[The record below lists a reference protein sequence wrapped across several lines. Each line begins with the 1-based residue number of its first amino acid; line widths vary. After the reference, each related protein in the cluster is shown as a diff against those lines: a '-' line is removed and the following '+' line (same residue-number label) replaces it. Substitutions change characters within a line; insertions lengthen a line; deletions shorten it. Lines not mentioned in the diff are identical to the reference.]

1 MNNESKNIDIE
12 LKDDSGQVEAVFSIF
27 NSLDSDGD
35 VVMPGAVKSGFKNN
49 QVPMVWSHKW
59 DMPIGKGTINQDKDK
74 AVFKGEFFMDTESG
88 KEAYN
93 LVKNMGDMQQ
103 WSFGYKVNDSEF
115 AKADGQDSDARFLKD
130 LTVYEVSPVLVGAN
144 QDTYTLAIKSNTELL
159 KEIANDPEEGS
170 EDECCGNCEDKH
182 SKNTEEKVAPAKDI
196 FDNPGAAMERSKELS
211 CAIGVHTHKLE
222 DGKTVFMPCKSH
234 EEYHKATGNDKPA
247 GSMETDGYGYDEDD
261 DDDKKGYGDDE
272 DEMKDCKYD
281 KGGPCMKEHYDDE
294 KKSSE
299 KDFEDSQEDSK
310 SFSEEVIDVLAALDD
325 LVARAKAIAMLR
337 DKDGRKLGVKATEAL
352 RAVADDL
359 NDAWTEIDEFIGHVG
374 TEGALELEVEEEL
387 VEDEPAETEEVAEAS
402 TDTIDVETEAEEVT
416 EEEAP
421 VEEST
426 EEEPEDEAAEEE
438 TPEDNTDS
446 YNDDEFDAEW
456 VRAQQIIAESLVE
469 EIEEV

>member
-12 LKDDSGQVEAVFSIF
+12 LKDESGQVEAVFSLF

-35 VVMPGAVKSGFKNN
+35 IVMPGAVKSGFKNN

-59 DMPIGKGTINQDKDK
+59 DMPIGKGTISQDDSK

-103 WSFGYKVNDSEF
+103 WSFGYKVNDSDF
-115 AKADGQDSDARFLKD
+115 GKTKTDDGDTNARYLKD

-159 KEIANDPEEGS
+159 EELTAKDADPEEGS
-170 EDECCGNCEDKH
+170 QDECCGSCEDKS
-182 SKNTEEKVAPAKDI
+182 SK
-196 FDNPGAAMERSKELS
+196 S
-211 CAIGVHTHKLE
+211 
-222 DGKTVFMPCKSH
+222 
-234 EEYHKATGNDKPA
+234 
-247 GSMETDGYGYDEDD
+247 
-261 DDDKKGYGDDE
+261 YGDDE
-272 DEMKDCKYD
+272 DEMKGCKYHD
-281 KGGPCMKEHYDDE
+281 GGPCMKEYDDE
-294 KKSSE
+294 KKSDE
-299 KDFEDSQEDSK
+299 NLEVSQEDSK
-310 SFSEEVIDVLAALDD
+310 SFSEEVKDVLAALDD
-325 LVARAKAIAMLR
+325 LVARAKAISMLR
-337 DKDGRKLGVKATEAL
+337 GEDGRKLGVKATEAL

-359 NDAWTEIDEFIGHVG
+359 NDAWTEIDEFIGNVG

-387 VEDEPAETEEVAEAS
+387 VEDEPAETEEIAEAS
-402 TDTIDVETEAEEVT
+402 TDTIDVETEVEEVI

-421 VEEST
+421 AEEPAV
-426 EEEPEDEAAEEE
+426 EEPEDEAAEED

-446 YNDDEFDAEW
+446 SDEEFDAEW
-456 VRAQQIIAESLVE
+456 ARAQQIIAESLAE

>member
-1 MNNESKNIDIE
+1 MDNESKNIDIE
-12 LKDDSGQVEAVFSIF
+12 LKDNSGQVEAVFSLF
-27 NSLDSDGD
+27 NFLDSDGD
-35 VVMPGAVKSGFKNN
+35 VVVPGAVKSGFKNN

-59 DMPIGKGTINQDKDK
+59 DMPIGKGTIAQDDDK

-115 AKADGQDSDARFLKD
+115 AKAKTQDGETNARYLKD

-159 KEIANDPEEGS
+159 KEITGEKNGEEEVEVSSSCDCNCGS
-170 EDECCGNCEDKH
+170 
-182 SKNTEEKVAPAKDI
+182 
-196 FDNPGAAMERSKELS
+196 
-211 CAIGVHTHKLE
+211 
-222 DGKTVFMPCKSH
+222 
-234 EEYHKATGNDKPA
+234 
-247 GSMETDGYGYDEDD
+247 
-261 DDDKKGYGDDE
+261 KGYGDDE
-272 DEMKDCKYD
+272 Q
-281 KGGPCMKEHYDDE
+281 E
-294 KKSSE
+294 KKSCKYHEGGSCMKME
-299 KDFEDSQEDSK
+299 EDKKEMK
-310 SFSEEVIDVLAALDD
+310 SEEDLEISEGSKPFFDEVKDVLAALDD
-325 LVARAKAIAMLR
+325 LVARAKAIALLR
-337 DKDGRKLGVKATEAL
+337 GEDGRKLGVKATEAL

-359 NDAWTEIDEFIGHVG
+359 QDAWTEVDEFFGTIG

-402 TDTIDVETEAEEVT
+402 TDTIDVETEVEEVT

-421 VEEST
+421 VEESA

-446 YNDDEFDAEW
+446 SDEEFDAEW

>member
-115 AKADGQDSDARFLKD
+115 AKADGQDSDARYLKD

-170 EDECCGNCEDKH
+170 EDECCGSCEG
-182 SKNTEEKVAPAKDI
+182 EEKAAVGKDMY
-196 FDNPGAAMERSKELS
+196 DNPAEAMEASKDMS
-211 CAIGVHTHKLE
+211 CAIGVHSHK
-222 DGKTVFMPCKSH
+222 DKNGKNVFMPCKTH
-234 EEYHKATGNDKPA
+234 EEYEKAIGK
-247 GSMETDGYGYDEDD
+247 GYDD
-261 DDDKKGYGDDE
+261 DDEIKK
-272 DEMKDCKYD
+272 
-281 KGGPCMKEHYDDE
+281 
-294 KKSSE
+294 
-299 KDFEDSQEDSK
+299 
-310 SFSEEVIDVLAALDD
+310 
-325 LVARAKAIAMLR
+325 
-337 DKDGRKLGVKATEAL
+337 
-352 RAVADDL
+352 
-359 NDAWTEIDEFIGHVG
+359 
-374 TEGALELEVEEEL
+374 
-387 VEDEPAETEEVAEAS
+387 
-402 TDTIDVETEAEEVT
+402 VT
-416 EEEAP
+416 EM
-421 VEEST
+421 T
-426 EEEPEDEAAEEE
+426 KMK
-438 TPEDNTDS
+438 
-446 YNDDEFDAEW
+446 
-456 VRAQQIIAESLVE
+456 
-469 EIEEV
+469 

>member
-59 DMPIGKGTINQDKDK
+59 DMPIGKGTIAQDDDK

-103 WSFGYKVNDSEF
+103 WSFGYKVNDSDF
-115 AKADGQDSDARFLKD
+115 GKAKDKGGEDTNARYLKD

-159 KEIANDPEEGS
+159 KEIADVKGDEKEEQSSG
-170 EDECCGNCEDKH
+170 CGANCGC
-182 SKNTEEKVAPAKDI
+182 SQ
-196 FDNPGAAMERSKELS
+196 
-211 CAIGVHTHKLE
+211 
-222 DGKTVFMPCKSH
+222 KS
-234 EEYHKATGNDKPA
+234 
-247 GSMETDGYGYDEDD
+247 
-261 DDDKKGYGDDE
+261 YGDDE
-272 DEMKDCKYD
+272 EEMKSCKYHD
-281 KGGPCMKEHYDDE
+281 GGPCMKMEDD
-294 KKSSE
+294 KKEMKSE
-299 KDFEDSQEDSK
+299 QDLEVSQEDSK

-337 DKDGRKLGVKATEAL
+337 GEDGRKLGVKATEAL

-359 NDAWTEIDEFIGHVG
+359 NDAWTEIDEFIGNVG

-387 VEDEPAETEEVAEAS
+387 VEDEQAETEEVAEAS
-402 TDTIDVETEAEEVT
+402 TDTIDVETEVEEVT

-421 VEEST
+421 AEEPAV
-426 EEEPEDEAAEEE
+426 EEPEDEAAEEE

-446 YNDDEFDAEW
+446 SDEEFDAEW
-456 VRAQQIIAESLVE
+456 VRAQQLIAESLAE

>member
-59 DMPIGKGTINQDKDK
+59 DMPIGKGTIAQDDNK

-103 WSFGYKVNDSEF
+103 WSFGYKVNDSDF
-115 AKADGQDSDARFLKD
+115 AKAEDKDGEETNARYLKD

-170 EDECCGNCEDKH
+170 EDECCGGCEGK
-182 SKNTEEKVAPAKDI
+182 SAK
-196 FDNPGAAMERSKELS
+196 K
-211 CAIGVHTHKLE
+211 
-222 DGKTVFMPCKSH
+222 
-234 EEYHKATGNDKPA
+234 
-247 GSMETDGYGYDEDD
+247 
-261 DDDKKGYGDDE
+261 YGDDE
-272 DEMKDCKYD
+272 EEMKSCKYHE
-281 KGGPCMKEHYDDE
+281 GGRCMKDYDDG
-294 KKSSE
+294 KKS
-299 KDFEDSQEDSK
+299 DEDLEVSQEDSK
-310 SFSEEVIDVLAALDD
+310 SFSEEVKDVLAALDD
-325 LVARAKAIAMLR
+325 LVARAKAISMLR
-337 DKDGRKLGVKATEAL
+337 GEDGRKLGVKATEAL

-359 NDAWTEIDEFIGHVG
+359 NDAWTEIDEFIGNVG

-446 YNDDEFDAEW
+446 SDDIDFDAEW

>member
-12 LKDDSGQVEAVFSIF
+12 LKDESGQVEAVFSLF

-35 VVMPGAVKSGFKNN
+35 IVMPGAVKSGFKNN

-59 DMPIGKGTINQDKDK
+59 DMPIGKGTISQDDSK

-103 WSFGYKVNDSEF
+103 WSFGYKVNDSDF
-115 AKADGQDSDARFLKD
+115 GKTKTDDGDTNARYLKD

-159 KEIANDPEEGS
+159 EELTAKDEDPEEGS
-170 EDECCGNCEDKH
+170 QDECCGSCEDKS
-182 SKNTEEKVAPAKDI
+182 SK
-196 FDNPGAAMERSKELS
+196 S
-211 CAIGVHTHKLE
+211 
-222 DGKTVFMPCKSH
+222 
-234 EEYHKATGNDKPA
+234 
-247 GSMETDGYGYDEDD
+247 
-261 DDDKKGYGDDE
+261 YGDDE
-272 DEMKDCKYD
+272 DEMKSCKYHD
-281 KGGPCMKEHYDDE
+281 GGPCMKEYDDE
-294 KKSSE
+294 KKSDE
-299 KDFEDSQEDSK
+299 NLEVSQEDSK
-310 SFSEEVIDVLAALDD
+310 SFSEEVKDVLAALDD
-325 LVARAKAIAMLR
+325 LVARAKAISMLR
-337 DKDGRKLGVKATEAL
+337 GEDGRKLGVKATEAL

-359 NDAWTEIDEFIGHVG
+359 NDAWTEIDEFIGNVG

-387 VEDEPAETEEVAEAS
+387 VENEPAETEEIAEAS
-402 TDTIDVETEAEEVT
+402 TDTIDVETEVEEVI

-421 VEEST
+421 AEEPAV
-426 EEEPEDEAAEEE
+426 EEPEDEAAEED

-446 YNDDEFDAEW
+446 SDEEFDAEW
-456 VRAQQIIAESLVE
+456 ARAQQIIAESLAE

>member
-59 DMPIGKGTINQDKDK
+59 DMPIGKGTINQDNDK

-103 WSFGYKVNDSEF
+103 WSFGYKVDDSEY
-115 AKADGQDSDARFLKD
+115 AKAEDRDGDDINARYLKD

-159 KEIANDPEEGS
+159 KEITSDS
-170 EDECCGNCEDKH
+170 
-182 SKNTEEKVAPAKDI
+182 EEKAAVAKDMY
-196 FDNPGAAMERSKELS
+196 DNPAEAMEASKDMS
-211 CAIGVHTHKLE
+211 CAIGVHTHK
-222 DGKTVFMPCKSH
+222 DNNGKQVFMPCKTH
-234 EEYHKATGNDKPA
+234 EEYEKAIDKGYND
-247 GSMETDGYGYDEDD
+247 EDEDD
-261 DDDKKGYGDDE
+261 DEKGYGDD
-272 DEMKDCKYD
+272 DNEMKSCKYHE
-281 KGGPCMKEHYDDE
+281 GGPCSKMEEDKKEMK
-294 KKSSE
+294 SN
-299 KDFEDSQEDSK
+299 EDLEISQEDSK

-325 LVARAKAIAMLR
+325 LVARAKAISMLR
-337 DKDGRKLGVKATEAL
+337 GEDGRKLGVKATEAL

-359 NDAWTEIDEFIGHVG
+359 QDAWTEVDEFIGTIG
-374 TEGALELEVEEEL
+374 TEGALESEVEEEL

-402 TDTIDVETEAEEVT
+402 TDTIDVETEAEEAT

-446 YNDDEFDAEW
+446 LDDDEFDAEW
-456 VRAQQIIAESLVE
+456 ARAQELITESLVE

>member
-59 DMPIGKGTINQDKDK
+59 DMPIGKGTINQDNDK

-103 WSFGYKVNDSEF
+103 WSFGYKVNDSDF
-115 AKADGQDSDARFLKD
+115 AKAEDKDGEETNARYLKD

-144 QDTYTLAIKSNTELL
+144 QDTYTLAIKSNTALL
-159 KEIANDPEEGS
+159 KEIAGDPEEGT
-170 EDECCGNCEDKH
+170 EDECCGNCEG
-182 SKNTEEKVAPAKDI
+182 EEKAAVAKDMY
-196 FDNPGAAMERSKELS
+196 DNPGEAMEASKNMS
-211 CAIGVHTHKLE
+211 CAIGVHTHK
-222 DGKTVFMPCKSH
+222 DKNGKQVFMPCKTH
-234 EEYHKATGNDKPA
+234 EEYEEAI
-247 GSMETDGYGYDEDD
+247 
-261 DDDKKGYGDDE
+261 KKGYGDDE
-272 DEMKDCKYD
+272 DEDDKKSYGDDEDEMKSCKYHD
-281 KGGPCMKEHYDDE
+281 GGRCMKEYDDDG
-294 KKSSE
+294 KKSSDE
-299 KDFEDSQEDSK
+299 NLEVSQEDSK
-310 SFSEEVIDVLAALDD
+310 SFSEEVKDVLAALDD
-325 LVARAKAIAMLR
+325 LVARAKAISMLR
-337 DKDGRKLGVKATEAL
+337 GEDGRKLGVKATEAL

-374 TEGALELEVEEEL
+374 TEGALELEVDEEL

-402 TDTIDVETEAEEVT
+402 TDTIDVETEVEEVT
-416 EEEAP
+416 EEDAP
-421 VEEST
+421 AEEPVD
-426 EEEPEDEAAEEE
+426 EEPEDEAAEEE

-446 YNDDEFDAEW
+446 SDEEFDAEW
-456 VRAQQIIAESLVE
+456 ARAQELIAESLVE

>member
-1 MNNESKNIDIE
+1 MDNESKNIDIE

-35 VVMPGAVKSGFKNN
+35 VVVPGAVKSGFKNN

-59 DMPIGKGTINQDKDK
+59 DMPIGKGTIDQDNDK

-115 AKADGQDSDARFLKD
+115 NKAETDEGERDARYLKD

-144 QDTYTLAIKSNTELL
+144 QDTYTLAIKSNTALL
-159 KEIANDPEEGS
+159 KEIAGDPEEGT
-170 EDECCGNCEDKH
+170 EDECCGNCEGE
-182 SKNTEEKVAPAKDI
+182 SKAAVAKDM
-196 FDNPGAAMERSKELS
+196 FDNPGEAMERSKEMA
-211 CAIGVHTHKLE
+211 CTIGVHSHKTE
-222 DGKTVFMPCKSH
+222 DGKTVFMPCKTH
-234 EEYHKATGNDKPA
+234 EEYEKAIGK
-247 GSMETDGYGYDEDD
+247 GYDNDEDE
-261 DDDKKGYGDDE
+261 DDKKGYGDDE
-272 DEMKDCKYD
+272 DDMKSCKYHEGGTCMKD
-281 KGGPCMKEHYDDE
+281 YDDDG
-294 KKSSE
+294 KKTAEEDLEVSE
-299 KDFEDSQEDSK
+299 DKP
-310 SFSEEVIDVLAALDD
+310 FSDEVKDVLAALDD
-325 LVARAKAIAMLR
+325 LVSRAKAIALLR
-337 DKDGRKLGVKATEAL
+337 GEDGRKLGVKATEAL

-359 NDAWTEIDEFIGHVG
+359 QDAWTEVDEFIGTIG

-426 EEEPEDEAAEEE
+426 EVEPEDEAAEED
-438 TPEDNTDS
+438 TPEDNTESSDE
-446 YNDDEFDAEW
+446 EFDAEW
-456 VRAQQIIAESLVE
+456 VRAQQIIAESLAE

>member
-12 LKDDSGQVEAVFSIF
+12 LKEDSGQVEAVFSLF

-35 VVMPGAVKSGFKNN
+35 VVVPGAVKSGFKNN

-59 DMPIGKGTINQDKDK
+59 DMPIGKGTIAQDDNK

-115 AKADGQDSDARFLKD
+115 AKAKTQDGETNARYLKD

-159 KEIANDPEEGS
+159 KEITSEKNGEEEVEVSSSCDCNCGS
-170 EDECCGNCEDKH
+170 
-182 SKNTEEKVAPAKDI
+182 
-196 FDNPGAAMERSKELS
+196 
-211 CAIGVHTHKLE
+211 
-222 DGKTVFMPCKSH
+222 
-234 EEYHKATGNDKPA
+234 
-247 GSMETDGYGYDEDD
+247 
-261 DDDKKGYGDDE
+261 KGYGDDE
-272 DEMKDCKYD
+272 Q
-281 KGGPCMKEHYDDE
+281 E
-294 KKSSE
+294 KKSCKYHEGGSCMKME
-299 KDFEDSQEDSK
+299 EDKKEMK
-310 SFSEEVIDVLAALDD
+310 SEEDLEISEGSKPFSDEVKDVLAALDD
-325 LVARAKAIAMLR
+325 LVARAKAIALLR
-337 DKDGRKLGVKATEAL
+337 GEDGRKLGVKATEAL

-359 NDAWTEIDEFIGHVG
+359 QDAWTEVDEFIGTIG

-402 TDTIDVETEAEEVT
+402 TDTIDVETEVEEVT

-421 VEEST
+421 VEESA

-446 YNDDEFDAEW
+446 SDEEFDAEW
-456 VRAQQIIAESLVE
+456 ARAQQIIAESLVE

>member
-59 DMPIGKGTINQDKDK
+59 DMPIGKGTIAQDDDK

-103 WSFGYKVNDSEF
+103 WSFGYKVNDSDF
-115 AKADGQDSDARFLKD
+115 GKANDKGGEETNARYLKD

-159 KEIANDPEEGS
+159 KEVAKVADPEEGS
-170 EDECCGNCEDKH
+170 VDECCGECEGK
-182 SKNTEEKVAPAKDI
+182 AAK
-196 FDNPGAAMERSKELS
+196 
-211 CAIGVHTHKLE
+211 
-222 DGKTVFMPCKSH
+222 
-234 EEYHKATGNDKPA
+234 
-247 GSMETDGYGYDEDD
+247 
-261 DDDKKGYGDDE
+261 YGDDE
-272 DEMKDCKYD
+272 EEMKACKYHE
-281 KGGPCMKEHYDDE
+281 GGPCAKDGKKSDAKGKGECKYGSGGNCMKEYDDE
-294 KKSSE
+294 KKS
-299 KDFEDSQEDSK
+299 DEDLEVSQEDSK
-310 SFSEEVIDVLAALDD
+310 SFSEEVKDVLAALDD
-325 LVARAKAIAMLR
+325 LVARAKAISMLR
-337 DKDGRKLGVKATEAL
+337 SEDGRKLGVKATEAL

-359 NDAWTEIDEFIGHVG
+359 NDAWTEIDEFIGNVG

-421 VEEST
+421 AEEPAV
-426 EEEPEDEAAEEE
+426 EEPEDEAAEEE

-446 YNDDEFDAEW
+446 SDDDDFDAEW
-456 VRAQQIIAESLVE
+456 VRAQELIAESLVE

>member
-35 VVMPGAVKSGFKNN
+35 VVMPGAVKSGFKND

-115 AKADGQDSDARFLKD
+115 AKADGQDSDARYLKD

-170 EDECCGNCEDKH
+170 EDECCGSCEG
-182 SKNTEEKVAPAKDI
+182 EEKAAVAKDMY
-196 FDNPGAAMERSKELS
+196 DNPAEAMEASKDMS
-211 CAIGVHTHKLE
+211 CAIGVHTHK
-222 DGKTVFMPCKSH
+222 DKNGKNVFMPCKTH
-234 EEYHKATGNDKPA
+234 EEYEKAIGK
-247 GSMETDGYGYDEDD
+247 GYDDDD

-272 DEMKDCKYD
+272 DEMKSCKYHD
-281 KGGPCMKEHYDDE
+281 GGRCMKEYDEDG
-294 KKSSE
+294 KKSSDE
-299 KDFEDSQEDSK
+299 VLEDSQEDSK

-387 VEDEPAETEEVAEAS
+387 VEDEPIETEEVAEAS
-402 TDTIDVETEAEEVT
+402 TDTIDVETDAEEVT

-421 VEEST
+421 AEEPAV
-426 EEEPEDEAAEEE
+426 EEPEDEIAEEE

-446 YNDDEFDAEW
+446 SDDIDFDAEW
-456 VRAQQIIAESLVE
+456 VRAQQLIAESLVE

>member
-1 MNNESKNIDIE
+1 MDNESKNIDIE
-12 LKDDSGQVEAVFSIF
+12 LKDNSGQVEAVFSLF

-35 VVMPGAVKSGFKNN
+35 VVVPGAVKSGFKNN

-59 DMPIGKGTINQDKDK
+59 DMPIGKGTIAQDDDK

-115 AKADGQDSDARFLKD
+115 AKAKTQDGETNARYLKD

-159 KEIANDPEEGS
+159 KEITSEKNGEEEVEVSSSCDCNCGS
-170 EDECCGNCEDKH
+170 
-182 SKNTEEKVAPAKDI
+182 
-196 FDNPGAAMERSKELS
+196 
-211 CAIGVHTHKLE
+211 
-222 DGKTVFMPCKSH
+222 
-234 EEYHKATGNDKPA
+234 
-247 GSMETDGYGYDEDD
+247 
-261 DDDKKGYGDDE
+261 KGYGDDE
-272 DEMKDCKYD
+272 Q
-281 KGGPCMKEHYDDE
+281 E
-294 KKSSE
+294 KKSCKYHEGGSCMKME
-299 KDFEDSQEDSK
+299 EDKKEMK
-310 SFSEEVIDVLAALDD
+310 SEEDLEISEGSKPFSDEVKDVLAALDD
-325 LVARAKAIAMLR
+325 LVARAKAIALLR
-337 DKDGRKLGVKATEAL
+337 GEDGRKLGVKATEAL

-359 NDAWTEIDEFIGHVG
+359 QDAWTEVDEFIGTIG

-402 TDTIDVETEAEEVT
+402 TDTIDVETEVEEVT

-421 VEEST
+421 VDESA

-446 YNDDEFDAEW
+446 SDEEFDAEW

>member
-1 MNNESKNIDIE
+1 MDNESKNIDIE
-12 LKDDSGQVEAVFSIF
+12 LKDNSGQVEAVFSLF

-35 VVMPGAVKSGFKNN
+35 VVVPGAVKSGFKNN

-59 DMPIGKGTINQDKDK
+59 DMPIGKGTIAQDDDK

-115 AKADGQDSDARFLKD
+115 AKAKTQDGETNARYLKD

-159 KEIANDPEEGS
+159 KEITSEKNGEEEVEVSSSCDCNCGS
-170 EDECCGNCEDKH
+170 
-182 SKNTEEKVAPAKDI
+182 
-196 FDNPGAAMERSKELS
+196 
-211 CAIGVHTHKLE
+211 
-222 DGKTVFMPCKSH
+222 
-234 EEYHKATGNDKPA
+234 
-247 GSMETDGYGYDEDD
+247 
-261 DDDKKGYGDDE
+261 KGYGDDE
-272 DEMKDCKYD
+272 Q
-281 KGGPCMKEHYDDE
+281 E
-294 KKSSE
+294 KKSCKYHEGGSCMKME
-299 KDFEDSQEDSK
+299 EDKKEMK
-310 SFSEEVIDVLAALDD
+310 SEEDLEISEGSKPFSDEVKDVLAALDD
-325 LVARAKAIAMLR
+325 LVARAKAIALLR
-337 DKDGRKLGVKATEAL
+337 GEDGRKLGVKATEAL

-359 NDAWTEIDEFIGHVG
+359 QDAWTEVDEFIGTIG

-387 VEDEPAETEEVAEAS
+387 AEDEPAETEEVAEAS
-402 TDTIDVETEAEEVT
+402 TDTIDVETEVEEVT

-421 VEEST
+421 VEESA

-446 YNDDEFDAEW
+446 SDEEFDAEW
-456 VRAQQIIAESLVE
+456 ARAQQIIAESLVE

>member
-12 LKDDSGQVEAVFSIF
+12 LKDESDQVEAVFSLF
-27 NSLDSDGD
+27 NSIDSDGD

-59 DMPIGKGTINQDKDK
+59 DMPIGKGTITQDDSK

-103 WSFGYKVNDSEF
+103 WSFGYKVNDSEYDK
-115 AKADGQDSDARFLKD
+115 AKDKEGKTTNARYLKD

-159 KEIANDPEEGS
+159 KEIAE
-170 EDECCGNCEDKH
+170 
-182 SKNTEEKVAPAKDI
+182 V
-196 FDNPGAAMERSKELS
+196 
-211 CAIGVHTHKLE
+211 
-222 DGKTVFMPCKSH
+222 
-234 EEYHKATGNDKPA
+234 
-247 GSMETDGYGYDEDD
+247 
-261 DDDKKGYGDDE
+261 KGEDE
-272 DEMKDCKYD
+272 DEVTSTCACCADKKSYGNDEEEMKSCKYHD
-281 KGGPCMKEHYDDE
+281 GGPCMKMEE
-294 KKSSE
+294 EGKKDMTVE
-299 KDFEDSQEDSK
+299 EDLEVSQEDSK
-310 SFSEEVIDVLAALDD
+310 SFSEEVKDVLAALND
-325 LVARAKAIAMLR
+325 LMSRAKAIALLR
-337 DKDGRKLGVKATEAL
+337 GEDGRKLGVKATEAL

-359 NDAWTEIDEFIGHVG
+359 NDAWTEIDEFIGTVG

-446 YNDDEFDAEW
+446 SDEEFDAEW
-456 VRAQQIIAESLVE
+456 VRAQELIAESLIE

>member
-1 MNNESKNIDIE
+1 MDNESKNIDIE
-12 LKDDSGQVEAVFSIF
+12 LKDNSGQVEAVFSLF

-35 VVMPGAVKSGFKNN
+35 VVVPGAVKSGFKNN

-59 DMPIGKGTINQDKDK
+59 DMPIGKGTIAQDDDK

-115 AKADGQDSDARFLKD
+115 AKAKTQDGETNARYLKD

-159 KEIANDPEEGS
+159 KEITGEKNGEEEVEVSSSCDCNCGS
-170 EDECCGNCEDKH
+170 
-182 SKNTEEKVAPAKDI
+182 
-196 FDNPGAAMERSKELS
+196 
-211 CAIGVHTHKLE
+211 
-222 DGKTVFMPCKSH
+222 
-234 EEYHKATGNDKPA
+234 
-247 GSMETDGYGYDEDD
+247 
-261 DDDKKGYGDDE
+261 KGYGDDE
-272 DEMKDCKYD
+272 Q
-281 KGGPCMKEHYDDE
+281 E
-294 KKSSE
+294 KKSCKYHEGGSCMKME
-299 KDFEDSQEDSK
+299 EDKKEMK
-310 SFSEEVIDVLAALDD
+310 SEEDLEISEGSKPFSDEVKDVLAALDD
-325 LVARAKAIAMLR
+325 LVARAKAIALLR
-337 DKDGRKLGVKATEAL
+337 GEDGRKLGVKATEAL

-359 NDAWTEIDEFIGHVG
+359 QDAWTEVDEFIGTIG

-402 TDTIDVETEAEEVT
+402 TDTIDVETEVEEVT

-421 VEEST
+421 VEESA

-446 YNDDEFDAEW
+446 TDEEFDAEW

>member
-1 MNNESKNIDIE
+1 MDNESKNIDIE
-12 LKDDSGQVEAVFSIF
+12 LKDNSGQVEAVFSLF

-35 VVMPGAVKSGFKNN
+35 VVVPGAVKSGFKNN

-59 DMPIGKGTINQDKDK
+59 DMPIGKGTIAQDDDK

-115 AKADGQDSDARFLKD
+115 AKAKTQDGETNARYLKD

-159 KEIANDPEEGS
+159 KEITSEKNGEEEVEVSSSCDCNCGS
-170 EDECCGNCEDKH
+170 
-182 SKNTEEKVAPAKDI
+182 
-196 FDNPGAAMERSKELS
+196 
-211 CAIGVHTHKLE
+211 
-222 DGKTVFMPCKSH
+222 
-234 EEYHKATGNDKPA
+234 
-247 GSMETDGYGYDEDD
+247 
-261 DDDKKGYGDDE
+261 KGYGDDE
-272 DEMKDCKYD
+272 Q
-281 KGGPCMKEHYDDE
+281 E
-294 KKSSE
+294 KKSCKYHEGGSCMKME
-299 KDFEDSQEDSK
+299 EDKKEMK
-310 SFSEEVIDVLAALDD
+310 SEEDLEISEGSKPFSDEVKDVLAALDD
-325 LVARAKAIAMLR
+325 LVARAKAIALLR
-337 DKDGRKLGVKATEAL
+337 GEDGRKLGVKATEAL

-359 NDAWTEIDEFIGHVG
+359 QDAWTEVDEFIGTIG

-402 TDTIDVETEAEEVT
+402 TDTIDVETEVEEVT

-421 VEEST
+421 VDESA

-446 YNDDEFDAEW
+446 SDEEFDAEW
-456 VRAQQIIAESLVE
+456 ARAQQIIAESLVE

>member
-115 AKADGQDSDARFLKD
+115 AKADGQDSDARYLKD

-170 EDECCGNCEDKH
+170 EDECCGSCEG
-182 SKNTEEKVAPAKDI
+182 EEKAAVGKDMY
-196 FDNPGAAMERSKELS
+196 DNPAEAMEASKDMS
-211 CAIGVHTHKLE
+211 CAIGVHTHK
-222 DGKTVFMPCKSH
+222 DKNGKNVFMPCKTH
-234 EEYHKATGNDKPA
+234 EEYEKAIGK
-247 GSMETDGYGYDEDD
+247 GYD

-272 DEMKDCKYD
+272 DEMKSCKYHD
-281 KGGPCMKEHYDDE
+281 GGRCMKEYDEDG
-294 KKSSE
+294 KKSSNE
-299 KDFEDSQEDSK
+299 DLEDSQEDSK

-387 VEDEPAETEEVAEAS
+387 VEDEPIETEEVAEAS
-402 TDTIDVETEAEEVT
+402 TDTIDVETEADEVT
-416 EEEAP
+416 EEETP

-426 EEEPEDEAAEEE
+426 EVEPEDEIAEEE

-446 YNDDEFDAEW
+446 SDDIDFDAEW
-456 VRAQQIIAESLVE
+456 VRAQELIAESLVE

>member
-1 MNNESKNIDIE
+1 MDNESKNIDIE
-12 LKDDSGQVEAVFSIF
+12 LKDNSGQVEAVFSLF

-35 VVMPGAVKSGFKNN
+35 VVVPGAVKSGFKNN

-59 DMPIGKGTINQDKDK
+59 DMPIGKGTIAQDDDK

-115 AKADGQDSDARFLKD
+115 AKAKTQDGETNARYLKD

-159 KEIANDPEEGS
+159 KEITNEKNGEEEVEVSSSCDCNCGS
-170 EDECCGNCEDKH
+170 
-182 SKNTEEKVAPAKDI
+182 
-196 FDNPGAAMERSKELS
+196 
-211 CAIGVHTHKLE
+211 
-222 DGKTVFMPCKSH
+222 
-234 EEYHKATGNDKPA
+234 
-247 GSMETDGYGYDEDD
+247 
-261 DDDKKGYGDDE
+261 KGYGDDE
-272 DEMKDCKYD
+272 Q
-281 KGGPCMKEHYDDE
+281 E
-294 KKSSE
+294 KKSCKYHEGGSCMKME
-299 KDFEDSQEDSK
+299 EDKKEMK
-310 SFSEEVIDVLAALDD
+310 SEEDLEISEGSKPFSDEVKDVLAALDD
-325 LVARAKAIAMLR
+325 LVARAKAIALLR
-337 DKDGRKLGVKATEAL
+337 GEDGRKLGVKATEAL

-359 NDAWTEIDEFIGHVG
+359 QDAWTEVDEFIGTIG

-402 TDTIDVETEAEEVT
+402 TDTIDVETEVEEVT

-421 VEEST
+421 VDESA

-446 YNDDEFDAEW
+446 SDEEFDAEW
-456 VRAQQIIAESLVE
+456 IRAQQIIAESLAE

>member
-59 DMPIGKGTINQDKDK
+59 DMPIGKGTINQDNDK

-115 AKADGQDSDARFLKD
+115 AKADGQDSDARYLKD

-144 QDTYTLAIKSNTELL
+144 QDTYTLAIKSNTALL

-170 EDECCGNCEDKH
+170 EDECCGSCEG
-182 SKNTEEKVAPAKDI
+182 EEKAAVGKDMY
-196 FDNPGAAMERSKELS
+196 DNPAEATEASKDMS
-211 CAIGVHTHKLE
+211 CAIGVHSHK
-222 DGKTVFMPCKSH
+222 DKNGKNVFMPCKTH
-234 EEYHKATGNDKPA
+234 EEYEKAIGK
-247 GSMETDGYGYDEDD
+247 GYD

-272 DEMKDCKYD
+272 DEMKSCKYHD
-281 KGGPCMKEHYDDE
+281 GGRCMKEYDEDG
-294 KKSSE
+294 KKSSN
-299 KDFEDSQEDSK
+299 EDLEVSQEDSK

-337 DKDGRKLGVKATEAL
+337 GEDGRKLGVKATEAL

-359 NDAWTEIDEFIGHVG
+359 QDAWTEVDEFIGTIG

-387 VEDEPAETEEVAEAS
+387 VENEPAETEEVAEAS

-426 EEEPEDEAAEEE
+426 EEEPENEAAEEE

-446 YNDDEFDAEW
+446 SDDDEFDAEW

-469 EIEEV
+469 EIQEV

>member
-59 DMPIGKGTINQDKDK
+59 DMPIGKGTINQDNDK

-103 WSFGYKVNDSEF
+103 WSFGYKVDDSEY
-115 AKADGQDSDARFLKD
+115 AKAEDKDGDDINARYLKD

-159 KEIANDPEEGS
+159 KEITSDS
-170 EDECCGNCEDKH
+170 
-182 SKNTEEKVAPAKDI
+182 EEKAAVAKDMY
-196 FDNPGAAMERSKELS
+196 DNPAEAMEASKDMS
-211 CAIGVHTHKLE
+211 CAIGVHTHKDK
-222 DGKTVFMPCKSH
+222 DGKQVFMPCKTH
-234 EEYHKATGNDKPA
+234 EEYEKAIDK
-247 GSMETDGYGYDEDD
+247 GYNEDD
-261 DDDKKGYGDDE
+261 DDEKGYGDDE
-272 DEMKDCKYD
+272 DEMKSCKYHE
-281 KGGPCMKEHYDDE
+281 GGPCSKMEEDKKEMK
-294 KKSSE
+294 SN
-299 KDFEDSQEDSK
+299 EDLEISQEDSK

-325 LVARAKAIAMLR
+325 LVARAKAISMLR
-337 DKDGRKLGVKATEAL
+337 GEDGRKLGVKATEAL

-359 NDAWTEIDEFIGHVG
+359 QDAWTEVDEFIGTIG
-374 TEGALELEVEEEL
+374 TEGALESEVEEEL
-387 VEDEPAETEEVAEAS
+387 VEDEPAETEEVTEAS
-402 TDTIDVETEAEEVT
+402 TDAIDVETEAEEVT

-426 EEEPEDEAAEEE
+426 EEEPEDEVAEEE

-446 YNDDEFDAEW
+446 LDDDEFDAEW